1 MNNTGGPR
9 PKHPSE
15 DDFRWDYLRQ
25 GGEVPPLSSGQVV
38 LVRYFMRPRL
48 ARVGSRVPGGVYW
61 ARLLTPVSGSTRV
74 LVTKNSLIAVARNEE

>member
-25 GGEVPPLSSGQVV
+25 GAEVPPLQSGQVV

-61 ARLLTPVSGSTRV
+61 ARLLAPVSGSTRV
-74 LVTKNSLIAVARNEE
+74 LVTKNSLVAVARDEE

>member
-1 MNNTGGPR
+1 MNRDGRQR

-25 GGEVPPLSSGQVV
+25 GAEVPQLQPGRVV

-48 ARVGSRVPGGVYW
+48 ARVGTRVPGGVYW

-74 LVTKNSLIAVARNEE
+74 LVTKNSLIAVARDEK